1 MKCNQFLFSDT
12 RTEILLTRLIENLK
26 VLDFSQPYLS
36 RSPVKV
42 NRLSHGILIIPRLT
56 QQLLQIS
63 KDQQKNFC
71 LLREDKCWYY
81 ISGIQFVTPHLRDQS
96 WSNYWGRAAKF
107 FLAQIDHES
116 WGISLNDEEPSNKTT
131 PKTKLTNQNK
141 KNWCQLNCFRQILQF
156 TCACNSV

>member
-1 MKCNQFLFSDT
+1 MKCNQCLFSDT

-26 VLDFSQPYLS
+26 VLDFSLQYLS

-71 LLREDKCWYY
+71 LLREDNVLILYFRHTVCNASSERPILEQLLGESSSIFPCSDRPWK
-81 ISGIQFVTPHLRDQS
+81 LRHFFKWWRTFKQ
-96 WSNYWGRAAKF
+96 NY
-107 FLAQIDHES
+107 
-116 WGISLNDEEPSNKTT
+116 T
-131 PKTKLTNQNK
+131 
-141 KNWCQLNCFRQILQF
+141 
-156 TCACNSV
+156 